1 MDNNF
6 DMRDTTTETRTLS
19 RRSFLVSSGGVG
31 VAVAFG
37 TLPKLAFAAT
47 GEGSF
52 EATAWV
58 TVDTDGMVTIMAP
71 ASEMGQGV
79 MTALPLIIAEEFDVD
94 WRKVR
99 TEQSPSNAN
108 IYGNPA
114 WGGKLITYGS
124 STVFGYWDKLRI
136 AGAQARKVMLASA
149 AESWK
154 LPVSELTTER
164 GMVVHKKSGK
174 KISYGALAKIAK
186 VPNPMPEA
194 TKDDLKPASAY
205 RYIGKSVPRVDV
217 PSKVN
222 GSGKYGQDTELP
234 GMLYAAILH
243 PPVQGEKPEK
253 VDDAAAK
260 AVKGITAITPM
271 PFGVAVIGTT
281 VEGTKKAKEL
291 LKVTW
296 TTTAQGRNY
305 TSSKIA
311 EEYVK
316 IAGDK
321 SQKGYPMVKKG
332 DAPAAVASAAKVISA
347 EFTNDHVSHTCME
360 PMNATAIVN
369 GDKVEIWAS
378 NQAPSLMQFHCA
390 KVVGTS
396 PDKVVVHTPL
406 LGGGFGRRSEGDEV
420 IEAAALAKLMPGT
433 PIKVIWSREDDIA
446 NDTFRPLAGQRIE
459 VGLDASG
466 KIVGWHHRLVCASVF
481 ARTAPEIMAKTGGMD
496 AVAAGGGG
504 VAYAL
509 PAQLVEFIRAD
520 RGIQVG
526 AWRGISPGYMVF
538 AIETMI
544 DEAAAAAKTDPVAF
558 RMELLKDAPR
568 AQHVLKT
575 AAEMSGWGKRKLPAG
590 HALGIAYSNLIRG
603 FQSVAVEVSLD
614 QKSGKIKVH
623 KMWGAVDCGR
633 VIQPHNTW
641 VQMEGSML
649 FGFGAALIEH
659 LDIVN
664 GEVQQQNFNK
674 YHVQRMADMPEVEV
688 KVISTDNPPTGMGEA
703 GVGAVAP
710 AIANAVAHLTG
721 GKRIRTLPMLPDR
734 VKAVISA

>member
-6 DMRDTTTETRTLS
+6 DMQTVTETRTIS

-37 TLPKLAFAAT
+37 SLPSLARAAAAAPQ
-47 GEGSF
+47 F

-58 TVDTDGMVTIMAP
+58 SIGTDGGVTIMAP

-94 WRKVR
+94 WRKVHVI
-99 TEQSPSNAN
+99 QSPSNAA

-136 AGAQARKVMLASA
+136 AGAQARKVMMASA
-149 AESWK
+149 AEAWK
-154 LPVSELTTER
+154 VPVAEVSTEH
-164 GMVVHKKSGK
+164 GFVVHKKSGK
-174 KISYGALAKIAK
+174 KISYGALAKTAK
-186 VPNPMPEA
+186 VPNPMPQA
-194 TKDDLKPASAY
+194 SKDDLKPASAY
-205 RYIGKSVPRVDV
+205 RYIGKDVPRVDV

-234 GMLYAAILH
+234 NILYAAVLH
-243 PPVQGEKPEK
+243 PPVQGEKPEH
-253 VDDAAAK
+253 VDDTAAK
-260 AVKGITAITPM
+260 AVKGITAVTPM

-281 VEGTKKAKEL
+281 VEGTKKAKDL

-296 TTTAQGRNY
+296 TTTAQARNY
-305 TSSKIA
+305 TSSKIS
-311 EEYVK
+311 EEYRK

-321 SQKGYPMVKKG
+321 TQKGFPMIHKG
-332 DAPAAVASAAKVISA
+332 DAPAAIAGAAKVISA
-347 EFTNDHVSHTCME
+347 EYTNDHVSHACME

-369 GDKVEIWAS
+369 GGNVEIWAS

-390 KVVGTS
+390 HVVGTA

-446 NDTFRPLAGQRIE
+446 NDTFRPLAGQRMEI
-459 VGLDASG
+459 GLDASG
-466 KIVGWHHRLVCASVF
+466 NIVGWHHRIVCASVF
-481 ARTAPEIMAKTGGMD
+481 ARTAPDIMEKTGGMD
-496 AVAAGGGG
+496 AVAAGGGNVG
-504 VAYAL
+504 YDL
-509 PAQLVEFIRAD
+509 PAQLTEYVRAD
-520 RGIQVG
+520 RGVRVG
-526 AWRGISPGYMVF
+526 AWRGISPGYTVF
-538 AIETMI
+538 AMETAL
-544 DEAAAAAKTDPVAF
+544 DEVATALKTDPVEL
-558 RMELLKDAPR
+558 RMKLLQKEPR

-575 AAEMSGWGKRKLPAG
+575 VAEMSGWGKRKLPAG
-590 HALGIAYSNLIRG
+590 HALGIASSFMIRG
-603 FQSVAVEVSLD
+603 FQTVAVEVSLNE
-614 QKSGKIKVH
+614 KTGAIKVH

-633 VIQPHNTW
+633 VIQPHNTM

-649 FGFGAALIEH
+649 FGFGSAMIEH

-664 GEVQQQNFNK
+664 GEVQQVNFNK

-688 KVISTDNPPTGMGEA
+688 KVISTDNHPTGMGEA

-721 GKRIRTLPMLPDR
+721 GKRMRQLPMLPER

>member
-1 MDNNF
+1 M
-6 DMRDTTTETRTLS
+6 
-19 RRSFLVSSGGVG
+19 
-31 VAVAFG
+31 
-37 TLPKLAFAAT
+37 PKIAFAAT
-47 GEGSF
+47 GEASF
-52 EATAWV
+52 EATAWISV
-58 TVDTDGMVTIMAP
+58 GTDGTVTIMAP

-94 WRKVR
+94 WRHVR
-99 TEQSPSNAN
+99 TLQSPSNAA

-114 WGGKLITYGS
+114 WDGKLITYGS
-124 STVFGYWDKLRI
+124 STVFGYWYKLRI

-149 AESWK
+149 ADSWK
-154 LPVSELTTER
+154 LPVSELSTER
-164 GMVVHKKSGK
+164 GMVLHKKSGK

-186 VPNPMPEA
+186 MPNPMPQA

-205 RYIGKSVPRVDV
+205 RYIGKDVPRVDI
-217 PSKVN
+217 PSKVD

-253 VDDAAAK
+253 VDDTAAK
-260 AVKGITAITPM
+260 AVKGVTAITPM

-311 EEYVK
+311 EEYRK
-316 IAGDK
+316 IADDK
-321 SQKGYPMVKKG
+321 SQKGFPMIKNG
-332 DAPAAVASAAKVISA
+332 DAPAAIAGAARVISA

-360 PMNATAIVN
+360 PMNTTAIVN

-378 NQAPSLMQFHCA
+378 NQAPSLMQFACA
-390 KVVGTS
+390 RVVGTA

-420 IEAAALAKLMPGT
+420 VEAAALAKLMPGT

-446 NDTFRPLAGQRIE
+446 NDTLRPLAGQRID
-459 VGLDASG
+459 VGLDVSG
-466 KIVGWHHRLVCASVF
+466 KIVGWHHRIVCASVF

-496 AVAAGGGG
+496 AVAAGGGNL
-504 VAYAL
+504 AYAL
-509 PAQLVEFIRAD
+509 PAQLVEFVRAD
-520 RGIQVG
+520 RGIRVG
-526 AWRGISPGYMVF
+526 AWRGISPGYTVF
-538 AIETMI
+538 AMETVI
-544 DEAAAAAKTDPVAF
+544 DELAAAQKVDPVAY
-558 RMELLKDAPR
+558 RLELLKAEPR

-603 FQSVAVEVSLD
+603 FQAVAVEVSLD
-614 QKSGKIKVH
+614 QKSGVIKVH

-633 VIQPHNTW
+633 VIPHNTW
-641 VQMEGSML
+641 MQMEGSTL

-664 GEVQQQNFNK
+664 GEVRQLNFNK
-674 YHVQRMADMPEVEV
+674 YHVQRMADMPEVEI

-703 GVGAVAP
+703 GVGGVAP
-710 AIANAVAHLTG
+710 AIANAIAHLTG

-734 VKAVISA
+734 VKAVLSA